1 MSNCSVRNDE
11 SSFVSEMIRMS
22 ILLPISIC
30 ESNLFL
36 KEFKSNWA
44 HIKLFTFFSL
54 RYLSILFG
62 CSFWWTFSI
71 LYSPFHSHAFRFR
84 FSVFRFTVMPSVF
97 DFPFQSCL
105 PFSVFGFPFH
115 SHAFVFG
122 FPFHSHAFSFWFSVF
137 RFTVMPSVF
146 GC

>member
-1 MSNCSVRNDE
+1 MSNCSVGNDE
-11 SSFVSEMIRMS
+11 SSFVSEIIRMS

-44 HIKLFTFFSL
+44 HIKLFTFLSL

-62 CSFWWTFSI
+62 CSFWRTSSI

-97 DFPFQSCL
+97 DFPF
-105 PFSVFGFPFH
+105 H
-115 SHAFVFG
+115 SHAFRFR
-122 FPFHSHAFSFWFSVF
+122 FSVF

-146 GC
+146 GFPFSVSQSCLPFSVVDLNLA

>member
-84 FSVFRFTVMPSVF
+84 FSISVMPSVF
-97 DFPFQSCL
+97 GFRFSVSQSCFRFRFSVSQSCL
-105 PFSVFGFPFH
+105 QFLVFRFPFH
-115 SHAFVFG
+115 SHAFR
-122 FPFHSHAFSFWFSVF
+122 F
-137 RFTVMPSVF
+137 RLLTSI
-146 GC
+146 